1 MTKEEL
7 LDVFNA
13 EPTKLTKQE
22 LIDLGGF
29 VGVKLTMRSKEATMI
44 KKLSE
49 AIVPADDEPADI
61 EVEVVDPEIEEAKPI
76 VPQMITGKK
85 PLGPDKVYSLNLSQR
100 TALRKRGESVS
111 TIPRKM
117 TGSELMKFPNWGNLG
132 L

>member
-13 EPTKLTKQE
+13 EPTKLTKEE
-22 LIDLGGF
+22 LIELGGF

-49 AIVPADDEPADI
+49 VIVPADDETDEI

-76 VPQMITGKK
+76 VPQMIIGKK
-85 PLGPDKVYSLNLSQR
+85 ALDADKVYSLNLSQR
-100 TALRKRGESVS
+100 TALRQSGESVS

-117 TGSELMKFPNWGNLG
+117 KGADIMKFKGWANLG